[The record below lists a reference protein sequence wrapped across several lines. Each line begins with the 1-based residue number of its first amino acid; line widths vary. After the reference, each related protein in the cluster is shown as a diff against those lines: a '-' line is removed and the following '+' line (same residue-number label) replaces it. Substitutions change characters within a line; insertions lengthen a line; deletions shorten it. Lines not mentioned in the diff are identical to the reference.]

1 MKTMLTNIKVVAVLA
16 LALTLFPAVSA
27 AQIKVGFVNL
37 AKVIEKAPQ
46 GEAAAKKIEAEF
58 KPRSDALRKKQK
70 KIQTLEAE
78 LEKNGLVMKASELS
92 KKEAEITKL
101 KRSLKREADEFNED
115 INLRRNEKLK
125 VLQEVV
131 REAVNEVGKENSFDI
146 ILAEGVLHV
155 SDKADITDLV
165 LKKLNSK

>member
-1 MKTMLTNIKVVAVLA
+1 MFKNIKLVTFLA
-16 LALTLFPAVSA
+16 LALTLFPAASY
-27 AQIKVGFVNL
+27 AQMKVGFVNL
-37 AKVIEKAPQ
+37 GKVIEKAPQ

-58 KPRSDALRKKQK
+58 SPRSNALRKKQK
-70 KIQTLEAE
+70 KIQGLEND
-78 LEKNGLVMKASELS
+78 LEKNALVMKASERS

-101 KRSLKREADEFNED
+101 QRSLKREADEFNED

-125 VLQEVV
+125 ILQKVV
-131 REAVNEVGKENSFDI
+131 REAVNEVGKENNFDI

-165 LKKLNSK
+165 LKKLSSK

>member
-1 MKTMLTNIKVVAVLA
+1 MKKMFKNIKLVTFLA
-16 LALTLFPAVSA
+16 LALTLFPAASY
-27 AQIKVGFVNL
+27 AQMKVGFVNL
-37 AKVIEKAPQ
+37 GKVIEKAPQ

-58 KPRSDALRKKQK
+58 SPRSNALRKKQK
-70 KIQTLEAE
+70 KIQGLEND
-78 LEKNGLVMKASELS
+78 LEKNALVMKASERS

-101 KRSLKREADEFNED
+101 QRSLKREADEFNED

-125 VLQEVV
+125 ILQKVV
-131 REAVNEVGKENSFDI
+131 REAVNEVGKENNFDI

-165 LKKLNSK
+165 LKKLSSK

>member
-1 MKTMLTNIKVVAVLA
+1 MKKMFNKIKLVTILA
-16 LALTLFPAVSA
+16 LALTLFPAVSY
-27 AQIKVGFVNL
+27 AQMKVGFVNL
-37 AKVIEKAPQ
+37 GKVIEKAPQ

-58 KPRSDALRKKQK
+58 SPRSNSLRKKQK
-70 KIQTLEAE
+70 KIQSMEAD
-78 LEKNGLVMKASELS
+78 LEKNALVMKASELA

-125 VLQEVV
+125 VLQKVV
-131 REAVNEVGKENSFDI
+131 RDAVNEVGKEDKFDI
-146 ILAEGVLHV
+146 IIAEGVLHV

-165 LKKLNSK
+165 LKKLKSK

>member
-1 MKTMLTNIKVVAVLA
+1 MLKNIKVVTMLA
-16 LALTLFPAVSA
+16 LALTLFSGATF
-27 AQIKVGFVNL
+27 AQMKVGFVNL
-37 AKVIEKAPQ
+37 GKVIEKAPQ

-58 KPRSDALRKKQK
+58 SPRSNSLRKKQK
-70 KIQTLEAE
+70 KIQGMEAD
-78 LEKNGLVMKASELS
+78 LEKNALVMKASELS
-92 KKEAEITKL
+92 KKEAEIIKL

-125 VLQEVV
+125 VLQKVV
-131 REAVNEVGKENSFDI
+131 REAVNEVGKENKFDI

-165 LKKLNSK
+165 LKKLKSK